1 MEIKTFEMRELKA
14 DKGMVLTNGEV
25 YSSVGGS
32 VYLGVN
38 DNADNWHEITEEEY
52 NEIIKKQE
60 ENVNEEEESMEGAE

>member
-14 DKGMVLTNGEV
+14 GEGMVLTNGEA

-38 DNADNWHEITEEEY
+38 DSVENWHEMTEAEYGEILKAEEEKMKG
-52 NEIIKKQE
+52 EQ
-60 ENVNEEEESMEGAE
+60 G

>member
-14 DKGMVLTNGEV
+14 DKGMVLTNGEA

-38 DNADNWHEITEEEY
+38 DNADNWHEITETEY
-52 NEIIKKQE
+52 AEIVK
-60 ENVNEEEESMEGAE
+60 EEEEHNDHEVM

>member
-52 NEIIKKQE
+52 NEIVKVRE
-60 ENVNEEEESMEGAE
+60 ELIEGVE

>member
-14 DKGMVLTNGEV
+14 EEGMVLTNGEA

-38 DNADNWHEITEEEY
+38 DSADNWHEITEAEY
-52 NEIIKKQE
+52 AEILRAEKEK
-60 ENVNEEEESMEGAE
+60 MEGVSE